1 MGSSMRVIF
10 LGPPGVGKGTQAD
23 FIAQKYEIPK
33 LSTGDLLRESVANET
48 SLGKEAKGYMN
59 RGELVPDAVVVGLVE
74 EKLSSP
80 ECQKGFLLDGF
91 PRTEAQ
97 ADQLS
102 SYLASTGKGLDQV
115 VYFSLSKDE
124 IIRRISGRR
133 SCPECKAVYHLES
146 VPPKHAGICDVC
158 GKSLIQRNDDKP
170 ETVESRLAVYQE
182 QTAPLVEYYKT
193 RNILGELDGA
203 GSVSAVQERLVA
215 LLAQPRVE

>member
-1 MGSSMRVIF
+1 MRVIF

-23 FIAQKYEIPK
+23 FIAQKYKIPK

-48 SLGKEAKGYMN
+48 PLGKEAKGYMT

-74 EKLSSP
+74 EKLTSP

-91 PRTEAQ
+91 PRTVAQ

-102 SYLASTGKGLDQV
+102 SYLASTGKGLDRV
-115 VYFSLSKDE
+115 VYFSLSEDE

-146 VPPKHAGICDVC
+146 VPPKQAGICDAC

-182 QTAPLVEYYKT
+182 QTAPLVEYYKS

-203 GSVSAVQERLVA
+203 GLVSAVQERLVA

>member
-1 MGSSMRVIF
+1 MRVIF

-23 FIAQKYEIPK
+23 FIAQKYKIPK
-33 LSTGDLLRESVANET
+33 LSTGDLLRESVTNET
-48 SLGKEAKGYMN
+48 PLGKEAKGYMS

-97 ADQLS
+97 ADQLAN
-102 SYLASTGKGLDQV
+102 YLASTGKGLDQV

-133 SCPECKAVYHLES
+133 SCPNCKAVYHLES
-146 VPPKHAGICDVC
+146 VPPKHPGICDVC
-158 GKSLIQRNDDKP
+158 GKALIQRNDDKP

-193 RNILGELDGA
+193 KSILGELDGA
-203 GSVSAVQERLVA
+203 GLVSDVQERLVA

>member
-1 MGSSMRVIF
+1 MRVIF

-23 FIAQKYEIPK
+23 FIAQKYGIPK

-48 SLGKEAKGYMN
+48 ELGKEARGYMN

-80 ECQKGFLLDGF
+80 ECKNGFLLDGF

-102 SYLASTGKGLDQV
+102 RYLAATGKSLDQV
-115 VYFSLSKDE
+115 VYFTLKKDE

-146 VPPKHAGICDVC
+146 IPPIKDGVCDVC
-158 GKSLIQRNDDKP
+158 EQSLIQRNDDKP

-193 RNILGELDGA
+193 RKILGELDGA
-203 GSVSAVQERLVA
+203 GLVSAVQERLVA

>member
-1 MGSSMRVIF
+1 MRVIF

-48 SLGKEAKGYMN
+48 PLGKEAKGYMN

-74 EKLSSP
+74 EKLTSP

-102 SYLASTGKGLDQV
+102 SYLASTGKGLDRV

-146 VPPKHAGICDVC
+146 VPPKQAGICDVC
-158 GKSLIQRNDDKP
+158 GKALIQRNDDKP

-193 RNILGELDGA
+193 RNILSELDGA
-203 GSVSAVQERLVA
+203 GLVSAVQERLVA

>member
-1 MGSSMRVIF
+1 MRVIF

-23 FIAQKYEIPK
+23 FVAQNYGIPK
-33 LSTGDLLRESVANET
+33 LSTGDLLRESVAKET

-59 RGELVPDAVVVGLVE
+59 RGELVPDAVVIGLVE
-74 EKLSSP
+74 EKLGSP

-91 PRTEAQ
+91 PRTVTQ

-102 SYLASTGKGLDQV
+102 TYLTSRGESLDQV

-124 IIRRISGRR
+124 IVRRISGRR
-133 SCPECKAVYHLES
+133 SCPDCKAVYHLES
-146 VPPKHAGICDVC
+146 VPPKLEGICDTC
-158 GKSLIQRNDDKP
+158 GSSLIQRNDDKP
-170 ETVESRLAVYQE
+170 ETIESRLAVYQE
-182 QTAPLVEYYKT
+182 QTAPLIEYYKV

-203 GSVSAVQERLVA
+203 GLVPAVQDRLVA

>member
-1 MGSSMRVIF
+1 MRVIF

-23 FIAQKYEIPK
+23 FVAQNYGIPK
-33 LSTGDLLRESVANET
+33 LSTGDLLRESVAKET

-59 RGELVPDAVVVGLVE
+59 RGELVPDAVVIGLVE
-74 EKLSSP
+74 EKLGSP

-91 PRTEAQ
+91 PRTVTQ

-102 SYLASTGKGLDQV
+102 TYLTSRGENLDQV

-124 IIRRISGRR
+124 IVRRISGRR
-133 SCPECKAVYHLES
+133 SCPDCKAVYHLES
-146 VPPKHAGICDVC
+146 VPPKLEGICDTC
-158 GKSLIQRNDDKP
+158 GSSLIQRNDDKP
-170 ETVESRLAVYQE
+170 ETIESRLAVYQE
-182 QTAPLVEYYKT
+182 QTAPLIEYYKV

-203 GSVSAVQERLVA
+203 GLVPAVQDRLVA

>member
-1 MGSSMRVIF
+1 MRVIF

-48 SLGKEAKGYMN
+48 PLGKEAKGYMN

-74 EKLSSP
+74 EKLTSP

-102 SYLASTGKGLDQV
+102 SYLASTGKELDRV
-115 VYFSLSKDE
+115 VYFSLSTDE

-146 VPPKHAGICDVC
+146 VPPKQAGICDVC

-193 RNILGELDGA
+193 RNILSELDGA
-203 GSVSAVQERLVA
+203 GLVSAVQERLVA

>member
-1 MGSSMRVIF
+1 MRVIF

-23 FIAQKYEIPK
+23 FIAQKYKIPK

-48 SLGKEAKGYMN
+48 PLGKEAKGYMT

-74 EKLSSP
+74 EKLTSP

-102 SYLASTGKGLDQV
+102 SYLESTGKGLDRV
-115 VYFSLSKDE
+115 VYFSLSEDE

-146 VPPKHAGICDVC
+146 VPPKQAGICDVC

-182 QTAPLVEYYKT
+182 QTAPLVEYYKS
-193 RNILGELDGA
+193 RNILSELDGA
-203 GSVSAVQERLVA
+203 GLVSAVRERLVA
-215 LLAQPRVE
+215 LLA

>member
-1 MGSSMRVIF
+1 MRVIF

-48 SLGKEAKGYMN
+48 PLGKEAKGYMT

-74 EKLSSP
+74 EKLTSP

-102 SYLASTGKGLDQV
+102 SYLASTGKGLDRV

-146 VPPKHAGICDVC
+146 VPPKQAGICDVC

-193 RNILGELDGA
+193 RNILSELDGA
-203 GSVSAVQERLVA
+203 GLVSAVQERLVA

>member
-1 MGSSMRVIF
+1 MRVIF

-23 FIAQKYEIPK
+23 FVAQNYGIPK
-33 LSTGDLLRESVANET
+33 LSTGDLLRESVAKET

-59 RGELVPDAVVVGLVE
+59 RGELVPDAVVIGLVE
-74 EKLSSP
+74 EKLGSP

-91 PRTEAQ
+91 PRTVTQ

-102 SYLASTGKGLDQV
+102 TYLTSRGENLDQV

-124 IIRRISGRR
+124 IVRRISGRR
-133 SCPECKAVYHLES
+133 SCPDCKAVYHLES
-146 VPPKHAGICDVC
+146 VPPKLEGICDTC
-158 GKSLIQRNDDKP
+158 GSSLIQRYDDKP
-170 ETVESRLAVYQE
+170 ETIESRLAVYQE
-182 QTAPLVEYYKT
+182 QTAPLIEYYKV

-203 GSVSAVQERLVA
+203 GLVPAVQDRLVA